1 MTLVFEQDEVPDWV
15 GSGLPVGNSSRR
27 YNQARLQS
35 SVHIQA
41 VKLFTLI

>member
-1 MTLVFEQDEVPDWV
+1 MTSVSEQDVVPDWV
-15 GSGLPVGNSSRR
+15 GSVLPAGNSSKR